1 MPRYPTVL
9 FDLDGT
15 LLDSIP
21 LILESFHHTLRAFA
35 FPPRPDAELLRG
47 VGTPL
52 ATQLALWARDAAE
65 LDAMVAA
72 YREYNLRHHDDRV
85 RAFPG
90 VVETVSAL
98 RAAGVRIGVV
108 TSKGRSTAF
117 RGLRAAGLEDA
128 VEAAVCA
135 EDVTR
140 AKPHREPVDRAIALL
155 GAVAEATLFIGD
167 SLHDLHAGRAAA
179 VPTGAALW
187 GPFPADEL
195 AAGQPTH
202 WLDSPEQIL
211 RLVLA

>member
-21 LILESFHHTLRAFA
+21 LILDSFHHTLRAFD
-35 FPPRPDAELLRG
+35 FPACPDAELLRG

-52 ATQLALWARDAAE
+52 VAQLARWARDAAE
-65 LDAMVAA
+65 LEAMAAA
-72 YREYNLRHHDDRV
+72 YREHNLRHHDERV

-90 VVETVSAL
+90 VVEAVAAL

-108 TSKGRSTAF
+108 TSKGRSTAL
-117 RGLRAAGLEDA
+117 RGLRTAGLGDA
-128 VEAAVCA
+128 VEVSVCA

-140 AKPHREPVDRAIALL
+140 AKPHREPVDRALALL
-155 GAVAEATLFIGD
+155 GAAAAGTIFVGD
-167 SLHDLHAGRAAA
+167 SLHDLHAGRAAF
-179 VPTGAALW
+179 VSTGAALW

-195 AAGQPTH
+195 AAGEPTH
-202 WLDSPEQIL
+202 WLDSPEALL